1 MARAAGPEKYTR
13 VGQPCSQGRPQ
24 LGCHVPPAQQLSRPR
39 ALERI
44 RARVRVRV
52 GVRVR
57 VRLRV
62 GVRVW
67 VRVRVMG

>member
-39 ALERI
+39 ALESI
-44 RARVRVRV
+44 R
-52 GVRVR
+52 VRVR